1 MTVVGFVWLFRQP
14 ENDLTLRVLRVLRE
28 RLNNF
33 VSLKNKVLIS
43 HGERGEHGVFDL
55 VSGCLKCFCIVQ

>member
-33 VSLKNKVLIS
+33 VSLRNKVLIS
-43 HGERGEHGVFDL
+43 HQDTEYTEFL
-55 VSGCLKCFCIVQ
+55 I

>member
-14 ENDLTLRVLRVLRE
+14 ENDLTLRVLRE

-33 VSLKNKVLIS
+33 VSLRNKVLIS
-43 HGERGEHGVFDL
+43 HQDTEYTEFL
-55 VSGCLKCFCIVQ
+55 I